1 MYAIYLPETSPTFAN
16 YDTVICR
23 RKMTQNIRIAR
34 LMAIMNFIKIPR
46 WTLRGGDPI
55 RKPFELFRKRW
66 LECPTAL
73 KCRNIVILWCCNITF
88 SCQCMTL
95 KVKDSKNVDNIG
107 YSWWRTFSRFHN
119 WPLETPYRIVLHQNN
134 HWAIFKEF
142 MIILI
147 I

>member
-1 MYAIYLPETSPTFAN
+1 MSHFSSTNHSI
-16 YDTVICR
+16 VI
-23 RKMTQNIRIAR
+23 RKCGRSFREVYRIQSA
-34 LMAIMNFIKIPR
+34 LISYGNNDFHHKIPR
-46 WTLRGGDPI
+46 WTLRGGGPI

-88 SCQCMTL
+88 SCHCMTL